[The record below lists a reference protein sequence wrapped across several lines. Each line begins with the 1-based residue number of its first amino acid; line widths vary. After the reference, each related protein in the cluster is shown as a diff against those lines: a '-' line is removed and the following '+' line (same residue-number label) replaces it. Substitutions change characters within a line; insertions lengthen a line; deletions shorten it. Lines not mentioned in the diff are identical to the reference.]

1 MHGLARRLGH
11 DRLKRRRRGRAL
23 VGRTGQLDA
32 GHLMREAISM
42 PSGRTSE
49 MQSETRGT
57 SCTSS
62 RCNQRH
68 VAPRAQAAD
77 AIRDTWHLVHK
88 QQMQSQLPSSGE
100 LD

>member
-1 MHGLARRLGH
+1 
-11 DRLKRRRRGRAL
+11 
-23 VGRTGQLDA
+23 
-32 GHLMREAISM
+32 
-42 PSGRTSE
+42 

>member
-1 MHGLARRLGH
+1 
-11 DRLKRRRRGRAL
+11 
-23 VGRTGQLDA
+23 
-32 GHLMREAISM
+32 M
-42 PSGRTSE
+42 PSGKAPPRARARRAGRAARRGAPDEGGNQHVIREDIRDAIRDTWHLVHKQQ

-77 AIRDTWHLVHK
+77 AI
-88 QQMQSQLPSSGE
+88 PAAE
-100 LD
+100 LG